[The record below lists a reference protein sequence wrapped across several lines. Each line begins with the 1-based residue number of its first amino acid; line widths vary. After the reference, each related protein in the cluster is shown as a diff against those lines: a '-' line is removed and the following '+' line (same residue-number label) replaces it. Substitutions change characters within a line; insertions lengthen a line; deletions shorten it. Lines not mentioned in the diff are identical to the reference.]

1 MSRHHVAMGTFALDI
16 DVDSS
21 GIITAVTGDPRGA
34 HYVGQVYAQFMSRRS
49 RKQLKS
55 GSYRRDEG

>member
-1 MSRHHVAMGTFALDI
+1 MGTFALDI

-55 GSYRRDEG
+55 GAYRRDEG